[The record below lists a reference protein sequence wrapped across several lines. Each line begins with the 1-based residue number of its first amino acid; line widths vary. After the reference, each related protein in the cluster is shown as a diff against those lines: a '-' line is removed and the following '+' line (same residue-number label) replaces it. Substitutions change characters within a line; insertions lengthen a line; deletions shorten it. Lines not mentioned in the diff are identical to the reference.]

1 MNKRR
6 IGILCLLLIGSL
18 FLNGCQLAMEEGDN
32 GGNDRFC
39 GFYITFESTLSSHIF
54 NSEQA
59 SHIPIGKQKRM
70 HKENPADQDSVIED
84 YYNGPSGQD
93 FDGMD
98 LARIQDFDLNDMAWD
113 MGQGQG
119 KIYAKEKPV
128 LEDGISTIS
137 YVFEGIEGIPFFLAS
152 VAANDMSQ
160 GYWTTI
166 MENNVFDAKV
176 MINDEGGEIEGTIY
190 LGLDIEGIF
199 YLNPVYQ
206 TTDHKVYMLAGQGV
220 HFSSGL
226 GGSMSYDMSET
237 YEILEDGKEK
247 IVTKKAK
254 ITLDRMDPTTTIVF
268 KEMDQSDKLVAS
280 TEIKRGAIPETIY
293 LYETTEY
300 IIVEEYSVRV
310 DGQPI
315 TKRSILEMDDS
326 SGSMTYE
333 CRFINEKG
341 YAEGAVIQFER

>member
-1 MNKRR
+1 
-6 IGILCLLLIGSL
+6 
-18 FLNGCQLAMEEGDN
+18 
-32 GGNDRFC
+32 
-39 GFYITFESTLSSHIF
+39 
-54 NSEQA
+54 
-59 SHIPIGKQKRM
+59 
-70 HKENPADQDSVIED
+70 
-84 YYNGPSGQD
+84 
-93 FDGMD
+93 MD

-152 VAANDMSQ
+152 VAANDMGQ

-254 ITLDRMDPTTTIVF
+254 ITLDRMDPTTTIIF
-268 KEMDQSDKLVAS
+268 KEMDQSDQLVAS

>member
-1 MNKRR
+1 MNKRYTA
-6 IGILCLLLIGSL
+6 IVLLILTGVL
-18 FLNGCQLAMEEGDN
+18 FLNGCQLALEGEGDSK
-32 GGNDRFC
+32 NDRFC
-39 GFYITFESTLSSHIF
+39 GFYITFEDIW
-54 NSEQA
+54 A
-59 SHIPIGKQKRM
+59 SNR
-70 HKENPADQDSVIED
+70 AD
-84 YYNGPSGQD
+84 SGEAD
-93 FDGMD
+93 FDGLD

-128 LEDGISTIS
+128 LEDGISTII

-152 VAANDMSQ
+152 VAANDMGQ

-206 TTDHKVYMLAGQGV
+206 TTDHKVYMLEGQGV

-268 KEMDQSDKLVAS
+268 KEMDQSDQLVAS

-300 IIVEEYSVRV
+300 IIVEENSVRV

>member
-1 MNKRR
+1 MNKRYTA
-6 IGILCLLLIGSL
+6 IVLLILTGVL
-18 FLNGCQLAMEEGDN
+18 FLNGCQLALEGEGDSK
-32 GGNDRFC
+32 NDRFC
-39 GFYITFESTLSSHIF
+39 GFYITFEHIW
-54 NSEQA
+54 A
-59 SHIPIGKQKRM
+59 SNRADSGK
-70 HKENPADQDSVIED
+70 A
-84 YYNGPSGQD
+84 D
-93 FDGMD
+93 FDGLEPAIIKDYDSND
-98 LARIQDFDLNDMAWD
+98 LDRDWLYD
-113 MGQGQG
+113 QG
-119 KIYAKEKPV
+119 KIYAKEEKL
-128 LEDGISTIS
+128 LEDGVSFTS

-176 MINDEGGEIEGTIY
+176 MINDGGGEMEGTIY

-206 TTDHKVYMLAGQGV
+206 TTDHKVYMLAGESIYL
-220 HFSSGL
+220 SSGSA
-226 GGSMSYDMSET
+226 GSFSYDITESSKIIEG
-237 YEILEDGKEK
+237 GKEK
-247 IVTKKAK
+247 KVTNKAK
-254 ITLDRMDPTTTIVF
+254 LTLDRMDPTTTIVF
-268 KEMDQSDKLVAS
+268 KEMDQSDQLVAS

-300 IIVEEYSVRV
+300 IIVEEYSVSV

>member
-1 MNKRR
+1 MESWRMRLMNKRYTA
-6 IGILCLLLIGSL
+6 IVLLILTGVL
-18 FLNGCQLAMEEGDN
+18 FLNGCQLALEGEGDSK
-32 GGNDRFC
+32 NDRFC
-39 GFYITFESTLSSHIF
+39 GFYITFEHIW
-54 NSEQA
+54 A
-59 SHIPIGKQKRM
+59 SNR
-70 HKENPADQDSVIED
+70 AD
-84 YYNGPSGQD
+84 SGEAD

-128 LEDGISTIS
+128 LEDGISTII
-137 YVFEGIEGIPFFLAS
+137 YVFDGIEGIPFFLAS
-152 VAANDMSQ
+152 VAANDMGQ

-206 TTDHKVYMLAGQGV
+206 TTDHKVYMLEGQGV

-268 KEMDQSDKLVAS
+268 KEMDQSDQLVAS

-300 IIVEEYSVRV
+300 IIVEENSVRV